1 METQEKVGTVFMKP
15 LGALKKICEENSINR
30 VIGSLLPRY
39 EKILN
44 DKIKA
49 KEQIPMF
56 TKDTRNQYIGEDIL
70 EELKNEK
77 DSLEL

>member
-15 LGALKKICEENSINR
+15 LVALKKICEENSTNR
-30 VIGSLLPRY
+30 VFSLLPKF
-39 EKILN
+39 EKLLN

-56 TKDTRNQYIGEDIL
+56 SQDTRDKYIGEDIL
-70 EELKNEK
+70 EELKREK
-77 DSLEL
+77 DGLEL